1 MENLNLLFFFIFIIN
16 LFLSQEATTL
26 DDLKKMTNDF
36 FSPKTNISD
45 KNYSLFNPDKI
56 MSDEVESA
64 VLDRI
69 ELTYGR
75 LKLGNFVYVIKNI
88 DDKTKIAEYCE
99 ELLKIIEKN
108 VIRQYQKFLVSIF
121 SKDDEAYLLKAHHY
135 LLPHYDS
142 TDCKNVLDGE
152 EGQPGPIS
160 NFTKGNYANYF
171 NNFLNRMEFQ
181 YDNNNAEY
189 YDDDERYSPQ
199 DYDIDEDDVNPREEE
214 LNNDKNRDPNR
225 KNDYMDK
232 EEENYLGKIIIF
244 IIIIFVALFIAIY
257 CIRTRKKIQQ
267 LKREKKY
274 FGGGKEMNDSDY
286 NMI

>member
-1 MENLNLLFFFIFIIN
+1 MEKKTLIILYVLFLNI
-16 LFLSQEATTL
+16 FLSQEATSL

-36 FSPKTNISD
+36 FSSNASD
-45 KNYSLFNPDKI
+45 KNYSVFNPDKI
-56 MSDEVESA
+56 MTDDVA
-64 VLDRI
+64 AVVLDRV

-75 LKLGNFVYVIKNI
+75 LKLGNFLYVINSL

-99 ELLKIIEKN
+99 ELLKIVEKN

-121 SKDDEAYLLKAHHY
+121 SKNDETYLLKAHHY

-142 TDCKNVLDGE
+142 TDCKNVLEGE
-152 EGQPGPIS
+152 EGQQGPIS

-171 NNFLNRMEFQ
+171 NNFMNRMEIQ

-189 YDDDERYSPQ
+189 YDDDESYHPQ
-199 DYDIDEDDVNPREEE
+199 DHDIDEDEVINPREEE
-214 LNNDKNRDPNR
+214 LNNEKNRDPER

-232 EEENYLGKIIIF
+232 EEESYLGRIIIYT
-244 IIIIFVALFIAIY
+244 IILFVALFIAIY
-257 CIRTRKKIQQ
+257 CIRTRKKLQQ

-274 FGGGKEMNDSDY
+274 FGGGEEMNDNTY